1 MGMLSNDKQSIN
13 TKSPPFTGH
22 DSMYSRYTE
31 TLPNGRQY
39 HILEESD
46 SETFDNTPVHY
57 VPQGH
62 FFSLGDN
69 RDHSNDS
76 RNLKI
81 LGYIPLENL
90 MGRLMFTYWNSRTKE
105 LRFLE

>member
-13 TKSPPFTGH
+13 TKSPPYTGD